1 MLHIIFAMELRQLNY
16 FVKVAQTLNF
26 SEAARLLFVTQS
38 TLSQQIKTLEDELG
52 TQLFQRDSHS
62 VRLTESGARL
72 LPLAE
77 KTLLAARDCKNQISD
92 LKTMLGGELVIGT
105 TFSFCPILK
114 ETLRNFMAAYPGVK
128 LTIHSRSM
136 NELMEML
143 RKREVDFV
151 LAFRPLDEFEEIE
164 SHVLF
169 DDRLSVIMR
178 NDHPLA
184 RKESL
189 SFKDIER
196 QSLVMPAKGLQAR
209 NALEHLVDLHATPL
223 NVRVELNDV
232 TLLLDIVQEGQ
243 SISLLSASTLYHR
256 PLLKAVPLDIP
267 QNRMMGCIHLLK
279 KAYRKKSAEVFLRM
293 LSESSEVSAHN
304 NR

>member
-1 MLHIIFAMELRQLNY
+1 
-16 FVKVAQTLNF
+16 
-26 SEAARLLFVTQS
+26 
-38 TLSQQIKTLEDELG
+38 
-52 TQLFQRDSHS
+52 
-62 VRLTESGARL
+62 
-72 LPLAE
+72 
-77 KTLLAARDCKNQISD
+77 
-92 LKTMLGGELVIGT
+92 
-105 TFSFCPILK
+105 
-114 ETLRNFMAAYPGVK
+114 
-128 LTIHSRSM
+128 
-136 NELMEML
+136 
-143 RKREVDFV
+143 
-151 LAFRPLDEFEEIE
+151 
-164 SHVLF
+164 
-169 DDRLSVIMR
+169 MR